1 MGQANLRKAEIA
13 ALKANGSKKIKPFI
27 LRGSIING
35 QVVYDTAGLE
45 PAQASFVNGCV
56 KTINEQMI
64 PESKETPTQE
74 THLTF
79 VSWHTPQDFIGFL
92 SGPFDD
98 TTPDAFWE
106 EALMTFKK
114 GTSKYPQVGC
124 SYTLDE
130 IIALSGTDTVSFMFH
145 SLREGGIWP
154 WPNAHAVFEKRGDK
168 LVVIDTI

>member
-1 MGQANLRKAEIA
+1 MGQANNRKAEIA

-45 PAQASFVNGCV
+45 PAQASFVNGTV
-56 KTINEQMI
+56 ISLNQAASSI
-64 PESKETPTQE
+64 PNLNHQD
-74 THLTF
+74 HLTF
-79 VSWHTPQDFIGFL
+79 VSYHTPQDFIGFL

-145 SLREGGIWP
+145 SLQEGGIWP

>member
-1 MGQANLRKAEIA
+1 MGQAKNRQAEIA
-13 ALKANGSKKIKPFI
+13 ALKANGSKKITPFI

-45 PAQASFVNGCV
+45 PAQASFVNGSV
-56 KTINEQMI
+56 ISLNQAASDI
-64 PESKETPTQE
+64 PNLNHQD
-74 THLTF
+74 HLTF

-92 SGPFDD
+92 SGPFDG

-114 GTSKYPQVGC
+114 GTSKYPQKGC

-130 IIALSGTDTVSFMFH
+130 INALSGSDVSDMFDV
-145 SLREGGIWP
+145 LKEGGVWP
-154 WPNAHAVFEKRGDK
+154 WPNAHAVFKKRGDK